1 MFRQLLVGGG
11 VSLCNIAIHALV
23 MTSIVRLARDVGTTK
38 TINSRLHPSWLLIG
52 VMVPIISVLMVIH
65 VLEVSVWA
73 LAYLLLNATPA
84 GHDVLYFAFVN
95 YTTLGYGDI
104 TPAEGWKLLGPLTA
118 MNGVLLFGWSTAFI
132 YAVLRR
138 VLAHIFPDIGTR

>member
-1 MFRQLLVGGG
+1 MFRQLLVGSG

-23 MTSIVRLARDVGTTK
+23 MTSIVRLARDIGTTNA
-38 TINSRLHPSWLLIG
+38 INSRVHPSWLLIG
-52 VMVPIISVLMVIH
+52 VMVPIISALMVIH

-73 LAYLLLNATPA
+73 LTYLFLDATLA

-104 TPAEGWKLLGPLTA
+104 TPVERWKLLGPLTA

-138 VLAHIFPDIGTR
+138 VLAHIIPDLGTR